1 VTSTAAGVT
10 AQLARA
16 GALLDEGKLSEAEGA
31 CLAVLSSEPANPAAT
46 HLLGLIRA
54 RGGDA
59 SAGEE
64 LIRRSIEFS
73 PDDPNLRLNLATFL
87 RRHGRLADATR
98 AYRRVLQLDPG
109 QLAARHGLALS
120 LEGLGRVAE
129 AEAECRALLAASPRH
144 ARGWSALGAI
154 LTRRSRLPEAE
165 SAYRRAITLNP
176 RLGPAH
182 QQLGA
187 LLVRLDRAE
196 EALAQLARSQSL
208 GVRGFD
214 VWLARARALVQLGR
228 VTEAERDFAQA
239 VKLAPR
245 HAQAQLELAR
255 LRQTAGDTDF
265 ARSLVAAVREAP
277 EDFGL
282 RAKLTALLT
291 RTGRAA
297 VAEELLREELGRA
310 GPQPRLRLLLSQVLR
325 EGERLAEAETH
336 ALEAAA
342 ALPEDPVAVENLV
355 SILLSRGRPQE
366 ALAFIRTQRTSQ
378 PLSQR
383 WLAWET
389 TAARLLGQD
398 SYREWSDYA
407 RLVRCYPLEPPAGSA
422 SMAALNAALIQTLA
436 RRHHAGVDP
445 LAETVRCG
453 SQSSHNLVADPDPAI
468 QAVLSACARAM
479 DQYTADLDCDARHPF
494 TARNPGRAV
503 MTEAWSVHL
512 GRDGHHVNHYHDRA
526 WISSAYYAAVPE
538 ESEDAALR
546 SGWLK
551 FGEPRFPTPG
561 ATAELYLRPV
571 AGMLVLFPSYLWHG
585 TNPLH
590 GTEPRIALAF
600 DAVPPGA
607 DG

>member
-1 VTSTAAGVT
+1 MTSTAAAVT

-16 GALLDEGKLSEAEGA
+16 GALLDEGKLREAEGA

-54 RGGDA
+54 RSGDA
-59 SAGEE
+59 AAGEE

-73 PDDPNLRLNLATFL
+73 PHDPSLRLNLATFL
-87 RRHGRLADATR
+87 RRHGRFADAVR

-129 AEAECRALLAASPRH
+129 AEAECRALLAISPQD
-144 ARGWSALGAI
+144 ARGWSALGLI

-165 SAYRRAITLNP
+165 SAYRRALALNP

-187 LLVRLDRAE
+187 VLARMDRAE
-196 EALAQLARSQSL
+196 EALGQLARAQSL

-214 VWLARARALVQLGR
+214 LSLARARALAQLGR
-228 VTEAERDFAQA
+228 LAEAERDYAHA

-255 LRQTAGDTDF
+255 LRQTGGDAEF
-265 ARSLVAAVREAP
+265 ARSLIAAVRQAP
-277 EDFGL
+277 EDFEL

-291 RTGRAA
+291 RTGHAA
-297 VAEELLREELGRA
+297 IAEQMLREELERA
-310 GPQPRLRLLLSQVLR
+310 EPQPRLRLLLSQVLR
-325 EGERLAEAETH
+325 ETERLAEAETH

-342 ALPEDPVAVENLV
+342 ALPDDPAAVENVV
-355 SILLSRGRPQE
+355 SILLSRSRPQE
-366 ALAFIRTQRTSQ
+366 ALPFVQAQRMSQ

-383 WLAWET
+383 WLAWEA
-389 TAARLLGQD
+389 TAARALGQD
-398 SYREWSDYA
+398 SYREWFDYA
-407 RLVRCYPLEPPAGSA
+407 RLVRCYPLEPPAGFA
-422 SMAALNAALIQTLA
+422 SMAALNAALIQALVA
-436 RRHHAGVDP
+436 RHRIAVLP
-445 LAETVRCG
+445 LAQSVRNG
-453 SQSSHNLVADPDPAI
+453 SQTAHNLVADPEPAI
-468 QAVLSACARAM
+468 QAVLAACAPALA
-479 DQYTADLDCDARHPF
+479 QYTGALGCDARHPF
-494 TARNPGRAV
+494 TARNRASAV
-503 MTEAWSVHL
+503 IAEAWSVQL
-512 GRDGHHVNHYHDRA
+512 GRDGYHVNHYHDHG
-526 WISSAYYAAVPE
+526 WISSAYYVAVPE
-538 ESEDAALR
+538 ESDDAALR

-551 FGEPRFPTPG
+551 FGEPRFPVPDATP
-561 ATAELYLRPV
+561 ELHVRPV

-585 TNPLH
+585 TNPIH
-590 GTEPRIALAF
+590 GIQPRIALAF

-607 DG
+607 

>member
-1 VTSTAAGVT
+1 MSPAAGVG

-16 GALLDEGKLSEAEGA
+16 GALLDEGKLAEAEGA

-59 SAGEE
+59 AAGEQ

-87 RRHGRLADATR
+87 RRHGRLADAAR
-98 AYRRVLQLDPG
+98 AYRRVLQLDP
-109 QLAARHGLALS
+109 QRVVARHGLALS
-120 LEGLGRVAE
+120 LEGLGRLAE
-129 AEAECRALLAASPRH
+129 AETECRALLAAHSQD

-154 LTRRSRLPEAE
+154 LTRRSRLAEAE
-165 SAYRRAITLNP
+165 SAYRRAVALNP

-187 LLVRLDRAE
+187 LLARMGRAE
-196 EALAQLARSQSL
+196 EALSQLARSHSL
-208 GVRGFD
+208 GLRGFD
-214 VWLARARALVQLGR
+214 LCLARARALVQLGR
-228 VTEAERDFAQA
+228 VAEAERDFEQA
-239 VKLAPR
+239 VTLAPR
-245 HAQAQLELAR
+245 HVQAQLELAR
-255 LRQTAGDTDF
+255 LRQTCGDADF
-265 ARSLVAAVREAP
+265 ARSLVAAVRQAP
-277 EDFGL
+277 EDFEL
-282 RAKLTALLT
+282 RSKLTALLT

-297 VAEELLREELGRA
+297 AAEELLREELKRA
-310 GPQPRLRLLLSQVLR
+310 GAQPRLRLLLSQVLR

-342 ALPEDPVAVENLV
+342 ALPEDPAAVENLV

-366 ALAFIRTQRTSQ
+366 ALAFIRTQRASQ

-383 WLAWET
+383 WLAWEA

-398 SYREWSDYA
+398 SYRDWSDYA
-407 RLVRCYPLEPPAGSA
+407 RLVRCYRLEPPAGFA
-422 SMAALNAALIQTLA
+422 SMAELNAALIQALVT
-436 RRHHAGVDP
+436 RHHAGVQP

-453 SQSSHNLVADPDPAI
+453 SQSAHNLVADPEPAI
-468 QAVLSACARAM
+468 QAVLGACAQALAE
-479 DQYTADLDCDARHPF
+479 YTGGLGSDARHPF

-503 MTEAWSVHL
+503 MTDAWSVHL
-512 GRDGHHVNHYHDRA
+512 GRDGHHVNHYHDQG

-538 ESEDAALR
+538 ESDDTALR

-585 TNPLH
+585 TNPIH
-590 GTEPRIALAF
+590 GTQPRIALAF

-607 DG
+607 

>member
-1 VTSTAAGVT
+1 VTGTAAGVS

-16 GALLDEGKLSEAEGA
+16 GALLDEGKLTEAEGA
-31 CLAVLSSEPANPAAT
+31 CLVVLSSEPANPAAT

-59 SAGEE
+59 AAGEQ

-87 RRHGRLADATR
+87 RRHGRLADAAR
-98 AYRRVLQLDPG
+98 AYRRVLQLDP
-109 QLAARHGLALS
+109 QRVAARHGLALS
-120 LEGLGRVAE
+120 LEGQGRLAE
-129 AEAECRALLAASPRH
+129 AEAECRALLAASPRA

-165 SAYRRAITLNP
+165 SAYRRALALNP

-182 QQLGA
+182 RQLGA
-187 LLVRLDRAE
+187 LLARMDRAE
-196 EALAQLARSQSL
+196 EALTQLARSQSL

-214 VWLARARALVQLGR
+214 LCLTRARALAQLGR
-228 VTEAERDFAQA
+228 TVEAERDYAQA

-245 HAQAQLELAR
+245 HVQAQLELAR
-255 LRQTAGDTDF
+255 LRQACGDAEF
-265 ARSLVAAVREAP
+265 ARSLIAAVQQLP
-277 EDFGL
+277 ENFGL
-282 RAKLTALLT
+282 RSKLTALLV

-297 VAEELLREELGRA
+297 VAEELLREELKRA
-310 GPQPRLRLLLSQVLR
+310 GPQPKLRLLLSQVLR

-342 ALPEDPVAVENLV
+342 ALPEDPAAVENLV

-378 PLSQR
+378 PHSQR

-398 SYREWSDYA
+398 SYREWADYA
-407 RLVRCYPLEPPAGSA
+407 RFVRCYPLEPPAGFA
-422 SMAALNAALIQTLA
+422 SMAALNAALIQALA
-436 RRHHAGVDP
+436 ARQRAGAQP

-453 SQSSHNLVADPDPAI
+453 SRSAHNLVADAEPAI
-468 QAVLSACARAM
+468 QAVLTACAPALAE
-479 DQYTADLDCDARHPF
+479 YADGLGRDARHPF
-494 TARNPGRAV
+494 TARNAGTAV
-503 MTEAWSVHL
+503 MTDAWSVHL
-512 GRDGHHVNHYHDRA
+512 GRDGHHVNHYHDHG
-526 WISSAYYAAVPE
+526 WISSAYYAAVPQ
-538 ESEDAALR
+538 ESDDTALR

-561 ATAELYLRPV
+561 AAAELYLRPV

-585 TNPLH
+585 TNPIH
-590 GTEPRIALAF
+590 GTQPRITLAF
-600 DAVPPGA
+600 DAVPTGA
-607 DG
+607 

>member
-1 VTSTAAGVT
+1 MSTAAEVT

-16 GALLDEGKLSEAEGA
+16 GALLEEGKLSEAEGA
-31 CLAVLSSEPANPAAT
+31 CLAVLSREPANPAAT

-59 SAGEE
+59 LAGEQ

-73 PDDPNLRLNLATFL
+73 PDDPDLRLNFATFL
-87 RRHGRLADATR
+87 RRHGRLADAAR
-98 AYRRVLQLDPG
+98 AYRRVLQLDPER
-109 QLAARHGLALS
+109 LAARHGLALS

-129 AEAECRALLAASPRH
+129 AEAECRALLAASPRD

-154 LTRRSRLPEAE
+154 LTRRSRLAEAE
-165 SAYRRAITLNP
+165 SAYRRALALNP
-176 RLGPAH
+176 RVGPAH

-187 LLVRLDRAE
+187 LLVRMDRAE
-196 EALAQLARSQSL
+196 EALRELGSSQSL
-208 GVRGFD
+208 GVQGLELC
-214 VWLARARALVQLGR
+214 LARARAYLQLGR
-228 VTEAERDFAQA
+228 VTEAERDFEQA

-245 HAQAQLELAR
+245 HVPAQLELAR
-255 LRQTAGDTDF
+255 LRQSCGDGEF
-265 ARSLVAAVREAP
+265 ARSLIAAVRQVP
-277 EDFGL
+277 EDFEL
-282 RAKLTALLT
+282 RSKLTALLA

-297 VAEELLREELGRA
+297 VAEELLREQLERA
-310 GPQPRLRLLLSQVLR
+310 DPQPQLRLLLSQVLR

-342 ALPEDPVAVENLV
+342 ALPEDPEAVENLV

-398 SYREWSDYA
+398 SYREWSDYT
-407 RLVRCYPLEPPAGSA
+407 RLVRCYPLEPPAGFA
-422 SMAALNAALIQTLA
+422 SMAELNAALIRSLA
-436 RRHHAGVDP
+436 TRHHAGVQP

-453 SQSSHNLVADPDPAI
+453 SQSLHNLVADPDPAI
-468 QAVLSACARAM
+468 QAVFTACARALAE
-479 DQYTADLDCDARHPF
+479 YTGELGGDARHPF
-494 TARNPGRAV
+494 TARNPGKAV
-503 MTEAWSVHL
+503 MTDAWSVQL
-512 GRDGHHVNHYHDRA
+512 GRDGHHVNHYHDHG
-526 WISSAYYAAVPE
+526 WISSAYYVAVPE
-538 ESEDAALR
+538 ESDDAALR

-561 ATAELYLRPV
+561 ATAELHLRPV

-585 TNPLH
+585 TNPIH
-590 GTEPRIALAF
+590 GLQPRVALAF
-600 DAVPPGA
+600 DAVPDGA
-607 DG
+607 

>member
-1 VTSTAAGVT
+1 VTSAAAEVG
-10 AQLARA
+10 AQLVRA
-16 GALLDEGKLSEAEGA
+16 GALLEEGKLVEAEDA
-31 CLAVLSSEPANPAAT
+31 CLAVLSREPANPAAT

-59 SAGEE
+59 AAGEQ

-98 AYRRVLQLDPG
+98 AYRRVLQLDP
-109 QLAARHGLALS
+109 QRVAARAGLALS

-129 AEAECRALLAASPRH
+129 AEAECRALLAVSPQD

-154 LTRRSRLPEAE
+154 LTRRGRLPEAE
-165 SAYRRAITLNP
+165 SAYRRALALNP

-187 LLVRLDRAE
+187 LLVRMDRAE
-196 EALAQLARSQSL
+196 EALAQLGRSQSL
-208 GVRGFD
+208 GLRGFD
-214 VWLARARALVQLGR
+214 SCLARARALVQLGR
-228 VTEAERDFAQA
+228 VTEAESDFAQA

-245 HAQAQLELAR
+245 HVQAQLELAR
-255 LRQTAGDTDF
+255 LRQACGDADF
-265 ARSLVAAVREAP
+265 ARSLIAAVGQAP
-277 EDFGL
+277 EDFEL
-282 RAKLTALLT
+282 RSKLTALLA

-297 VAEELLREELGRA
+297 LAEELLREELRRA
-310 GPQPRLRLLLSQVLR
+310 GPQPQLRLQLSQVLR

-342 ALPEDPVAVENLV
+342 ALPDDPAAVENLV
-355 SILLSRGRPQE
+355 SILLSRGRAQE

-389 TAARLLGQD
+389 TAVRLLGQD

-407 RLVRCYPLEPPAGSA
+407 RFVRCYPLEPPAGFA
-422 SMAALNAALIQTLA
+422 SMAALNAALIRALA
-436 RRHHAGVDP
+436 TRHHAGVQP
-445 LAETVRCG
+445 LAETARCG
-453 SQSSHNLVADPDPAI
+453 SQSLHNLVADPEPAI
-468 QAVLSACARAM
+468 QAVLSACAPALAE
-479 DQYTADLDCDARHPF
+479 YTAGLGCDARHPF
-494 TARNPGRAV
+494 TARNFGKAV

-512 GRDGHHVNHYHDRA
+512 GRDGHHVNHYHDQG

-538 ESEDAALR
+538 ESDDAALR

-561 ATAELYLRPV
+561 ATAELQVRPV

-590 GTEPRIALAF
+590 GMQPRIALAF

-607 DG
+607 GA